1 MSERN
6 STNYAWVRARGE
18 WLGRYRM
25 CVAVDRVNS
34 DPERPGFADF
44 AVERAAYRWR
54 AVAGLAAAY
63 ERFPDSDPPPASGS
77 MGLEAHGLTQDA
89 IAWLLEASYVKLFSQ
104 LTEPA

>member
-6 STNYAWVRARGE
+6 STNPEWVRARGE

-54 AVAGLAAAY
+54 AVAGLAAVY
-63 ERFPDSDPPPASGS
+63 ERFALDEPSEAY
-77 MGLEAHGLTQDA
+77 GLSPNAV
-89 IAWLLEASYVKLFSQ
+89 AWLSEARCGKLFARR
-104 LTEPA
+104 TEPA